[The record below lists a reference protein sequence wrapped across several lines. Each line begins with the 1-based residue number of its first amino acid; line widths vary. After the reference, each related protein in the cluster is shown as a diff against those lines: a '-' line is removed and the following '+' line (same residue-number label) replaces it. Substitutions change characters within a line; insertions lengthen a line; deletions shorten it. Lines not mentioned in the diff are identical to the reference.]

1 MEKKRIEY
9 IDLLK
14 GFSIILVVWFHT
26 AHPAVIDYSFRMPLF
41 FLASS
46 IFFKTEIPFGIF
58 IEKKISQLVIPF
70 FFFYTLYYLFLI
82 LQWRFANESWDSI
95 NFSVYNQFLSLHKGN
110 EPLLVNPP
118 LWFIM
123 ALLNLQILQYVGKK
137 VVKSSLILFLL
148 SILISLFGIFYAWD
162 KDTYFMLGR
171 SLQYYVFYCFG
182 NLYGKNILEI
192 IEKGGKK
199 SILLFVSVTLS
210 FILCIIFKFVCVYN
224 KDIFVLVDYFEI
236 FSLILLLIY
245 LFKSLV
251 GIRLLTPLY
260 FFGKNSYIVLGTHDM
275 LLTVLLVAFTHFIGG
290 DLNLWQGVLH
300 LIVTLTIIY
309 PIILLLNK
317 YFPYLVGKKNVFDLC
332 SKKKVSK

>member
-1 MEKKRIEY
+1 M
-9 IDLLK
+9 
-14 GFSIILVVWFHT
+14 
-26 AHPAVIDYSFRMPLF
+26 
-41 FLASS
+41 
-46 IFFKTEIPFGIF
+46 
-58 IEKKISQLVIPF
+58 
-70 FFFYTLYYLFLI
+70 
-82 LQWRFANESWDSI
+82 QWRFANESWDSI